1 MKTAIRFS
9 GFPDGKT
16 RIIPVPSLF
25 FTEVLHAVDHLGE
38 LKLTLFL
45 FWAIARQRGRYRYLR
60 LDALRRDTDL
70 MHSLAHPGVS
80 EEEAFQEALE
90 RAIVRGTVLKASID
104 YTQGTDVFLFL
115 NTARGRA
122 AVRAVAQGR
131 WRPAE
136 SEDEVI
142 DLRLER
148 PTVFTLYEQNIGPL
162 TPMVA
167 DMLREAENSYPAAW
181 IEDAIRIAVENNA
194 RKWSYVQAILEGWLT
209 KGRDEREDRRDTEEA
224 RRRYIEGEYSDF
236 IEH

>member
-1 MKTAIRFS
+1 MKSAAQFN

-16 RIIPVPSLF
+16 RITPIPSIF
-25 FTEVLHAVDHLGE
+25 FAEVLPGADHLGE
-38 LKLTLFL
+38 LKLTLYL
-45 FWAIARQRGRYRYLR
+45 FWAMARQRGRFRCVR
-60 LDALRRDTDL
+60 LDSLRKDTGL
-70 MHSLAHPGVS
+70 VQSLVHSGLNA
-80 EEEAFQEALE
+80 EEALKEALE
-90 RAIVRGTVLKASID
+90 RAVIRGTVLRASVD
-104 YTQGTDVFLFL
+104 YTQGTETFLFL
-115 NTARGRA
+115 NTAKGRA
-122 AVRAVAQGR
+122 AVRAMAQGR
-131 WRPAE
+131 WRPE
-136 SEDEVI
+136 ENTDEII

-167 DMLREAENSYPAAW
+167 DLLREAENTYPAAW

-224 RRRYIEGEYSDF
+224 RRRYVEGEYSDF